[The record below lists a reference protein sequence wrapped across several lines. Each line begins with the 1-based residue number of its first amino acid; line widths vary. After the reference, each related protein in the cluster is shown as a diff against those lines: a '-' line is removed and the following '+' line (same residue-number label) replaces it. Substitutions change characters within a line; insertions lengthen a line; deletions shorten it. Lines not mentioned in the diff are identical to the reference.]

1 MPFPSGEVAI
11 VGVYESPR
19 RKAPGVHPFAIQ
31 AECILGAVAD
41 AGLELGDVDGFA
53 TAAGFPSEGGLQMS
67 LSEVAEYMGLHP
79 RWFDGTDIGGATFIS
94 HAGHAAVAIESG
106 LADVVVVSYAAAGY
120 SGIPEIPF
128 ADYGTSSAGPGQFE
142 IPYGPSTVST
152 YALAATRH
160 MHEFGT
166 TPEQLARIAVQCRA
180 NAAPNPD
187 ARFRDPITIDEVLAS
202 PMIASPLHRLDC
214 CIVSDSGGAFV
225 MTSRRRA
232 EQLSAKPVYLL
243 GFGEAL
249 GQLSMNQMWPFT
261 ETAAV
266 HSGARAFASAGMRA
280 SDIDVA
286 QVYDS
291 FTITVLLT
299 LESLGFCRKGE
310 GGAYVESGSLTYNT
324 DGGGLSSNHP
334 GRRGVFAVIE
344 GVRQLRGTSPGVQLD
359 NPKTCLVNGTG

>member
-94 HAGHAAVAIESG
+94 HAGHAALAIAAG

-128 ADYGTSSAGPGQFE
+128 ADYGTNSAGPGQFE

-160 MHEFGT
+160 MHDFGT
-166 TPEQLARIAVQCRA
+166 TPEQLAQIAVQCRA

-225 MTSRRRA
+225 MTSKRRA
-232 EQLSAKPVYLL
+232 EQLAA
-243 GFGEAL
+243 EARL
-249 GQLSMNQMWPFT
+249 RARLRRGARPDLDEPDV
-261 ETAAV
+261 AV
-266 HSGARAFASAGMRA
+266 HGDGRGALRRAR
-280 SDIDVA
+280 VR
-286 QVYDS
+286 
-291 FTITVLLT
+291 
-299 LESLGFCRKGE
+299 E
-310 GGAYVESGSLTYNT
+310 
-324 DGGGLSSNHP
+324 
-334 GRRGVFAVIE
+334 RRPAA
-344 GVRQLRGTSPGVQLD
+344 RPRSTSRRSTTRSRSP
-359 NPKTCLVNGTG
+359 CC